1 MVLNIS
7 SINFDNN
14 FYFTMNQIHNHFS
27 MNLFFVRLLSR
38 KPSSIVRSCLAL
50 SFNYIFDFFKIN
62 FLMFLDCLDELI
74 SKINFKKLK
83 NIYFNAFPSKNNC
96 KKQLLPPS

>member
-7 SINFDNN
+7 SINFDNK

-38 KPSSIVRSCLAL
+38 KPSPIVRSSLAL
-50 SFNYIFDFFKIN
+50 SFNIFLN
-62 FLMFLDCLDELI
+62 
-74 SKINFKKLK
+74 
-83 NIYFNAFPSKNNC
+83 
-96 KKQLLPPS
+96 